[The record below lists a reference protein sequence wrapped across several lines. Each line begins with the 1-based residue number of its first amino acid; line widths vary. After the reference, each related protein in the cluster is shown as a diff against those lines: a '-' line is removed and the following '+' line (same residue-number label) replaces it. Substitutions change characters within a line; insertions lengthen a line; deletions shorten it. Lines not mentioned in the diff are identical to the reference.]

1 MVTYC
6 VPELFMRC
14 MYTVLR
20 KQAAPTAYKK
30 FYMQMEAARILSF
43 LGSLLILIIHIRDT
57 KPLKMSAFMV
67 IRYIFVPLKNLP
79 HLKKSRSPFPFAS
92 VDTHFFLTLSL

>member
-57 KPLKMSAFMV
+57 KPFLKCQPSWS
-67 IRYIFVPLKNLP
+67 L
-79 HLKKSRSPFPFAS
+79 
-92 VDTHFFLTLSL
+92 DTFLFL